1 MFTGVLSSQSQTADT
16 PKIYEQ
22 EKRDTLGCILHGTP
36 LSDETKNPLLIHR
49 RRCWAKEAGMYTSWR
64 GKTSQKR
71 GLWHGG
77 GDRRGQADAQ
87 DDGNAPSRWD
97 HWLRQFTVSKTHRA
111 TYSLHV
117 RFTGCKFHLNR
128 NTKIGFLENVSIER
142 MASQIV
148 AGSLVE
154 LFL

>member
-1 MFTGVLSSQSQTADT
+1 M
-16 PKIYEQ
+16 
-22 EKRDTLGCILHGTP
+22 
-36 LSDETKNPLLIHR
+36 
-49 RRCWAKEAGMYTSWR
+49 
-64 GKTSQKR
+64 
-71 GLWHGG
+71 GG